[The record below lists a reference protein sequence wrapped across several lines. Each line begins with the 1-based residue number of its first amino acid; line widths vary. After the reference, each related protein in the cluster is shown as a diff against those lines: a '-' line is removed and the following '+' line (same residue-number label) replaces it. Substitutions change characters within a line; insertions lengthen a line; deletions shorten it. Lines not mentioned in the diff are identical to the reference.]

1 MEVIHP
7 GEWIE
12 ILVKIAISQPTYL
25 PWLGYFDL
33 IDQVDAFVLLDN
45 VQFEKQSW
53 QQRNRIKTPI
63 GLQWLTVP
71 VMFRGRFGQLIKDV
85 EIRDAEFWRTHLRA
99 IELNYRRSRFF
110 NRYFEE
116 LSSRLKCTPGTML
129 TDLNCRLLEWFMS
142 VMGVQTRVVLSSELR
157 QPGRRTELLANICG
171 SLGADQYISPLG
183 SAVYLL
189 EEGNVLVDKG
199 VEVVFQHYEHPR
211 YWQLFPPFQPY
222 ASIVDLVFNEGERSL
237 EILRSGRRTAF
248 SQRQVIDQIQ
258 AKPRAS

>member
-1 MEVIHP
+1 
-7 GEWIE
+7 
-12 ILVKIAISQPTYL
+12 VKIAISQPTYL

-85 EIRDAEFWRTHLRA
+85 EIRDEEFWRTHLRA

-110 NRYFEE
+110 HQYFDE
-116 LSSRLKCTPGTML
+116 LSSRLKYTPGTLL
-129 TDLNCRLLEWFMS
+129 TDLNGRLLEWFMG
-142 VMGVQTRVVLSSELR
+142 VMGIQTRLVRSSQL
-157 QPGRRTELLANICG
+157 QQSGRRTELLANICA

-222 ASIVDLVFNEGERSL
+222 ASILDLVFNEGERSL
-237 EILRSGRRTAF
+237 EILRSGRRTPF
-248 SQRQVIDQIQ
+248 SASQVIEQIQ

>member
-1 MEVIHP
+1 LEVIHP